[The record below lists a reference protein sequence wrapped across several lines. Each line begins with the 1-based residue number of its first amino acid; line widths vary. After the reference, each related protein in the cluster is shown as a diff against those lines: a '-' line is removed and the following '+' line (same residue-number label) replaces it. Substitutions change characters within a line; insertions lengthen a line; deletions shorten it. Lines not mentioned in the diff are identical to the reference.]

1 MEEVAD
7 KLVGLLDLIEIKVKD
22 FPFPEIT
29 DNHLQVSLEEFNEL
43 LKANEELDKRI
54 KEQVR
59 ETVKQKERF
68 ELIAKA
74 TQDAIWDWNII
85 ANQIW
90 WNEGFYTLFGYK
102 NEAIEP
108 GIESWYNRIH
118 PEERQK
124 VIDGIKNVIDSGGRQ
139 WSEEYRFRRSDGTY
153 AYIFDRAY
161 CLYDLAEKPV
171 RMLGSMIDISERVRS
186 EEALKASEARF
197 RAMTDSM
204 PQIIWSTRPDGYH
217 DYYNQRWYDFVGKS
231 KEETIGDGWNAQFH
245 PNDQARAWKIWKH
258 SLETG
263 EPYEIEYRLR
273 YKDGSYRWVLGRALP
288 MRNQQGDIIR
298 WCGTCTEIQK
308 QKDTEEALTKSEDDF
323 RTFANN
329 IANLAWMANPD
340 GLIFWYNQRWYE
352 YTGTTLEEMLQ
363 GGWEKV
369 HHPDHKERVLIFINE
384 AWTKGENWE
393 LTYPLKGV
401 DGKYRWFLTRA
412 YAVKDEVGNVVRW
425 IGTNTDIDN
434 QKKAEATLA
443 EKNKELIKINNDL
456 DNFIYTASHD
466 LRAPMSNLEG
476 LFNTLITE
484 IELENDQIPL
494 KSMIE
499 ASFERFKNTIRDL
512 TEITKVQKEDPEDL
526 EVVNLSEILDEVLT
540 GIKDQ
545 IQKYKAEIKSD
556 FQVPEIEFSRKYL
569 RSICYNLISNA
580 IKYSAPDR
588 RPIVT
593 LSTTKDNEF
602 TVFTIS
608 DNGLGISSQN
618 RKKIFQMFKRLHD
631 HVEGTGIGL
640 YIVKRIVDNSGG
652 RLDVESELGK
662 GTSFRVYFP
671 DGKQS
676 KGIC

>member
-298 WCGTCTEIQK
+298 WFGTCTEIQK

-384 AWTKGENWE
+384 AG
-393 LTYPLKGV
+393 LKE
-401 DGKYRWFLTRA
+401 KI
-412 YAVKDEVGNVVRW
+412 GN
-425 IGTNTDIDN
+425 
-434 QKKAEATLA
+434 
-443 EKNKELIKINNDL
+443 
-456 DNFIYTASHD
+456 
-466 LRAPMSNLEG
+466 
-476 LFNTLITE
+476 
-484 IELENDQIPL
+484 
-494 KSMIE
+494 
-499 ASFERFKNTIRDL
+499 
-512 TEITKVQKEDPEDL
+512 
-526 EVVNLSEILDEVLT
+526 
-540 GIKDQ
+540 
-545 IQKYKAEIKSD
+545 
-556 FQVPEIEFSRKYL
+556 
-569 RSICYNLISNA
+569 
-580 IKYSAPDR
+580 
-588 RPIVT
+588 
-593 LSTTKDNEF
+593 
-602 TVFTIS
+602 
-608 DNGLGISSQN
+608 
-618 RKKIFQMFKRLHD
+618 
-631 HVEGTGIGL
+631 
-640 YIVKRIVDNSGG
+640 
-652 RLDVESELGK
+652 
-662 GTSFRVYFP
+662 
-671 DGKQS
+671 
-676 KGIC
+676 